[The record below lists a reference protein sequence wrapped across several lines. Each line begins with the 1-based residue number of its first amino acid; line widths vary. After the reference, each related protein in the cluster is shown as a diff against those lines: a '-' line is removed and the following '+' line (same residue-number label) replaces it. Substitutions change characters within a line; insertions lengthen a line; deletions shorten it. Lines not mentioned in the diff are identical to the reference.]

1 LGYNPTKLKKEGA
14 DVSLLSTGAYGA
26 MVSRRLTAGAG
37 KIVSNSKET
46 LQGLATFHEISI
58 L

>member
-1 LGYNPTKLKKEGA
+1 M
-14 DVSLLSTGAYGA
+14 GA

-58 L
+58 V